1 MMRTHVVEAAENLAD
16 ALMEENAALAELD
29 LKRAG
34 ALVARKQRAVAAFA
48 AALADSSLDDADR
61 YLARRLR
68 SLADENK
75 ALLERAIAAQGRV
88 MAVFAQAAAQQPG
101 YGAPG
106 GRASSRRPV
115 PFALAAQA

>member
-1 MMRTHVVEAAENLAD
+1 MMRTHVVEAAENLAY
-16 ALMEENAALAELD
+16 ALMEENAALAVLD

-34 ALVARKQRAVAAFA
+34 ALVAGKQRAVAAFA
-48 AALADSSLDDADR
+48 TALAETSLDDAGR
-61 YLARRLR
+61 SLARRLR